1 MSNRTSKYPY
11 KQPPSPHLPTHHKTT
26 MEHPKDPQTNE
37 ITQTTETAPHQTN
50 TTPSPN
56 ATPTIR
62 ELMDE
67 LAELEGELAYTPSN
81 RNRNLR
87 TRIRSLKKTI
97 EEEKARMQQIAT
109 AALYL
114 MDNSTNEAEGM
125 VLDDVD
131 AGEQAGEQAG
141 GGQAGEQAGEQ

>member
-1 MSNRTSKYPY
+1 MN
-11 KQPPSPHLPTHHKTT
+11 
-26 MEHPKDPQTNE
+26 
-37 ITQTTETAPHQTN
+37 
-50 TTPSPN
+50 
-56 ATPTIR
+56 
-62 ELMDE
+62 E
-67 LAELEGELAYTPSN
+67 LAELEGELVYTPGN